1 MTPPSQR
8 KQLILK
14 GVIIIAF
21 FSLLSKISGLV
32 RVMLLSSRY
41 ATGDVADA
49 YLTSFRLPDLIFNT
63 LVLGA
68 LSSAFIPIFLEYFD
82 KQKNPDADVET
93 DALEV
98 GLESSEASMASP
110 NVGFAAG
117 VSELWSGAQKK
128 WYQYAHQEHTDKWAL
143 ANTVLNLVVLVLII
157 FSVLFFV
164 FAPELV
170 RLMVP
175 HFSGEKQAMTIEM
188 TRIMLFS
195 TVLFGVSNVMGGML
209 QSFQRF
215 FWFSLAPVLYNA
227 GIIIGILW
235 LAPIFG
241 PLGLAYGVVLGAF
254 LHMIIQIPPV
264 LKVGFCWRPVFKIK
278 HNGVKRILLLMVP
291 RTAGLA
297 AIQVNQVINT
307 FLASSLSAGSVSA
320 LYYADSLQ
328 SLPVSIFGVSLA
340 IAAFPVLGSAF
351 NNKDESAFAEIFSEN
366 FRKILFI
373 MIPVSLFMILL
384 RAQIVRLVLGTGSF
398 GWGATRST
406 LEVFGFF
413 ALSLFA
419 QGTVPLLARAF
430 YARHDT
436 LTPLISSAVS
446 VVLNIVLAFVLV
458 PRMGLI
464 GLALA
469 FSIAS
474 LCNMTILWTILR
486 YRLPDLHT
494 MESLLSVIKISVASL
509 ASGFA
514 VYGML
519 RVAEHLFNNKRY
531 FGLLGQ
537 TAVSA
542 FVGIVLY
549 CVIVVVWKFPEA
561 QWITKHVQRRK

>member
-1 MTPPSQR
+1 MTPSR
-8 KQLILK
+8 KRRQILLK
-14 GVIIIAF
+14 GAIIIAF
-21 FSLLSKISGLV
+21 FSLLSKISGLL

-41 ATGDVADA
+41 ATGDIADA

-63 LVLGA
+63 LVLGV

-82 KQKNPDADVET
+82 KEKDPNADVET

-98 GLESSEASMASP
+98 GLESSETSMASP

-117 VSELWSGAQKK
+117 VSELWSGAQRK
-128 WYQYAHQEHTDKWAL
+128 WHQYAHEEHTEKWAL
-143 ANTVLNLVVLVLII
+143 ANTVLNLVVLALIV

-170 RLMVP
+170 KIMVP
-175 HFSGEKQAMTIEM
+175 SFSANKQALTIEM
-188 TRIMLFS
+188 TRIMLVS
-195 TVLFGVSNVMGGML
+195 TVLFGISNVMGGML

-235 LAPIFG
+235 FTPIFG
-241 PLGLAYGVVLGAF
+241 PLGLAYGVVFGAF

-278 HNGVKRILLLMVP
+278 HNGVKKILLLMAP
-291 RTAGLA
+291 RTGGLA

-340 IAAFPVLGSAF
+340 IAAFPILGASF
-351 NNKDESAFAEIFSEN
+351 NNKDDNAFTEIFSEN

-373 MIPVSLFMILL
+373 LIPISLFMILL

-398 GWGATRST
+398 GWGATRAT
-406 LEVFGFF
+406 LDAFGFL

-446 VVLNIVLAFVLV
+446 VVLNIVLAFALV
-458 PRMGLI
+458 SRMGLVGI
-464 GLALA
+464 ALA

-486 YRLPDLHT
+486 CRLPKLHT
-494 MESLLSVIKISVASL
+494 TESLLSVIKISLASL

-519 RVAEHLFNNKRY
+519 RVAEHIFNNKRY

-549 CVIVVVWKFPEA
+549 CIVVSVWKFPEA
-561 QWITKHVQRRK
+561 QWIAKHLQRRK